1 MKLTKIILL
10 ALVVFTAQPGVAHH
24 SIALQFDMT
33 QEVEIEG
40 TVVSMEWRNPHAWLQ
55 VQVEADNGDT
65 EIWQVEFGAANSL
78 YRRGWTRDDL
88 PVGAHLVVHGL
99 PARDGSNTIGAENVI
114 LEGGR
119 QLFAGSRQ

>member
-1 MKLTKIILL
+1 MKLAKTIILT
-10 ALVVFTAQPGVAHH
+10 LVVFTAQSAIAHH

-40 TVVSMEWRNPHAWLQ
+40 TVVSMEWKNPHAWLQ
-55 VQVEADNGDT
+55 VQVEADNGDI
-65 EIWQVEFGAANSL
+65 EIWQVEFGGANSL

-88 PVGAHLVVHGL
+88 PVGAYLVVHGL
-99 PARDGSNTIGAENVI
+99 PARDGSNTIGAEDVT
-114 LEGGR
+114 LESGQ

>member
-40 TVVSMEWRNPHAWLQ
+40 TVVSMEWRKPHAWLQ

-65 EIWQVEFGAANSL
+65 ASCNNGAANSL

>member
-1 MKLTKIILL
+1 MKLTKTLLL
-10 ALVVFTAQPGVAHH
+10 ALVIFTTQQGVAHH

-33 QEVEIEG
+33 KEVEIEG
-40 TVVSMEWRNPHAWLQ
+40 TVVSMEWKNQHAWLQ
-55 VQVEADNGDT
+55 VQVEADSGDI

-88 PVGAHLVVHGL
+88 PVGAHLVVNGL

-119 QLFAGSRQ
+119 QLFACSRQ